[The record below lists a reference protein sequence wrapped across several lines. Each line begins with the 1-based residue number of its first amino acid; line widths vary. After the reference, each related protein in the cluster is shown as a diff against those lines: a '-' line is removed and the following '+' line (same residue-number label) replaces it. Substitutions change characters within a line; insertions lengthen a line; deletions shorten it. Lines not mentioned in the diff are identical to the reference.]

1 MTMAVSTAAR
11 RLPAP
16 VTIPGRSW
24 RHELGAIKI
33 VWQRDLIRFWQDRTR
48 MIASLVQPALFLF
61 VLGTGLSRLTSG
73 SFGGISLKTFM
84 FPGIVAMSTLFTALF
99 SAGSIVWDRE
109 FGFMREM
116 LVAPVSRSAIVLGK
130 CFGGATVATLQ
141 GLVIL
146 CLAGAVGVPYSP
158 SLMLALIGAMLI
170 LSFALTALGVA
181 AAARMRN
188 IQSFFGLMQ
197 VVVMPMFFLSGALY
211 PLNSL
216 PGWLRALT
224 RIDPIT
230 YAVDPMRRLVFD
242 HLNVSPLALGRLAP
256 GLTWNGWVIPIMLE
270 LGLVLLIGLVMLGL
284 GIWEF
289 RLGD

>member
-1 MTMAVSTAAR
+1 MAVDTASQTYSPGVS
-11 RLPAP
+11 LPRP
-16 VTIPGRSW
+16 SW
-24 RHELGAIKI
+24 HHELAAIKV
-33 VWQRDLIRFWQDRTR
+33 VWHRDLIRFWQDRTR
-48 MIASLVQPALFLF
+48 MVASLVQPALFLF

-73 SFGGISLKTFM
+73 SFGGFSLKTFM

-116 LVAPVSRSAIVLGK
+116 LVAPVSRSAIVVGK
-130 CFGGATVATLQ
+130 CLGGATVATFQ
-141 GLVIL
+141 GFVIL

-158 SLMLALIGAMLI
+158 SLMLGLIGAMLL

-188 IQSFFGLMQ
+188 IQTFFGLMQ

-211 PLNSL
+211 PLGSL

-224 RIDPIT
+224 RIDPMT
-230 YAVDPMRRLVFD
+230 YAVDPMRRLVFN
-242 HLNVSPLALGRLAP
+242 HLHVPPVTRLLLAHGV
-256 GLTWNGWVIPIMLE
+256 TWNGWVIPIPIE
-270 LGLVLLIGLVMLGL
+270 LALVAMIGLIMLGL

>member
-1 MTMAVSTAAR
+1 MAVDAAATR
-11 RLPAP
+11 TFPTPVNVPA
-16 VTIPGRSW
+16 RSW
-24 RHELGAIKI
+24 RHEVGAIKI

-48 MIASLVQPALFLF
+48 MVASLVQPALFLF
-61 VLGTGLSRLTSG
+61 VLGTGLSRLTSS

-84 FPGIVAMSTLFTALF
+84 FPGILAMSTLFTALF

-116 LVAPVSRSAIVLGK
+116 LVAPVSRGAIVLGK
-130 CFGGATVATLQ
+130 CLGGATVATIQ

-158 SLMLALIGAMLI
+158 SLMLALIGAMLV

-211 PLNSL
+211 PLNNL

-230 YAVDPMRRLVFD
+230 YAVDPMRRLVFS
-242 HLNVSPLALGRLAP
+242 HLDISSLLQSRIAP
-256 GLTWNGWVIPIMLE
+256 GVTWNGWVIPIPVE
-270 LGLVLLIGLVMLGL
+270 FAIVAVIGLLMLAV

-289 RLGD
+289 QLGD

>member
-1 MTMAVSTAAR
+1 MAVGTATSN
-11 RLPAP
+11 RLAASVVVPS
-16 VTIPGRSW
+16 RSW
-24 RHELGAIKI
+24 RHELAAIRI

-48 MIASLVQPALFLF
+48 MVASLVQPALFLF
-61 VLGTGLSRLTSG
+61 VLGTGLSQLTSR
-73 SFGGISLKTFM
+73 SFGAISLKTFM

-130 CFGGATVATLQ
+130 CFGGATVATIQ

-146 CLAGAVGVPYSP
+146 ALAGAVDVPYSP
-158 SLMLALIGAMLI
+158 TLMIALIATMLL
-170 LSFALTALGVA
+170 LSFTLTALGVA
-181 AAARMRN
+181 AAGRMRN
-188 IQSFFGLMQ
+188 IQTFFGLMQ

-211 PLNSL
+211 PLGNL
-216 PGWLRALT
+216 PGWLKALT
-224 RIDPIT
+224 RIDPMT
-230 YAVDPMRRLVFD
+230 YAVDPMRRLVFN
-242 HLNVSPLALGRLAP
+242 HLGISAITRARLAP
-256 GLTWNGWVIPIMLE
+256 GVTWNGWIVPIPVE
-270 LGLVLLIGLVMLGL
+270 LALVTLIGLIMLGI

>member
-1 MTMAVSTAAR
+1 MAVETAAR
-11 RLPAP
+11 RLSTP
-16 VTIPGRSW
+16 VTVPGRSW
-24 RHELGAIKI
+24 RHEVGAIKI

-48 MIASLVQPALFLF
+48 MVASLVQPALFLF

-158 SLMLALIGAMLI
+158 NLMLELIGAMLI

-242 HLNVSPLALGRLAP
+242 HLNVSSIAQARLAP
-256 GLTWNGWVIPIMLE
+256 GVTWNGWVIPILLE
-270 LGLVLLIGLVMLGL
+270 LGLVALIGLIMLGL

>member
-1 MTMAVSTAAR
+1 MAVQTAAR
-11 RLPAP
+11 RLEVP
-16 VTIPGRSW
+16 VTVPARSW

-48 MIASLVQPALFLF
+48 MVASLVQPALFLF

-158 SLMLALIGAMLI
+158 TLMLELIGSMLI

-230 YAVDPMRRLVFD
+230 YAVDPMRRLVFA
-242 HLNVSPLALGRLAP
+242 HLNVSPGALARLAP
-256 GLTWNGWVIPIMLE
+256 GLTWNGWVIPILLE
-270 LGLVLLIGLVMLGL
+270 LGLVLLIGLAMLGL

>member
-1 MTMAVSTAAR
+1 MAIDTASTR
-11 RLPAP
+11 TFPTP
-16 VTIPGRSW
+16 VTVPGRSW
-24 RHELGAIKI
+24 QHELRAIKV
-33 VWQRDLIRFWQDRTR
+33 VWHRDLIRFWQDRTR

-73 SFGGISLKTFM
+73 SFGGIDLKTFM

-130 CFGGATVATLQ
+130 CFGGATVATIQ
-141 GLVIL
+141 GFVIL
-146 CLAGAVGVPYSP
+146 CLAGAVGVPYAP
-158 SLMLALIGAMLI
+158 SLMLGLIGAMLL
-170 LSFALTALGVA
+170 LSFVLTALGVA
-181 AAARMRN
+181 AAARMKN
-188 IQSFFGLMQ
+188 IQAFFGLMQ

-211 PLNSL
+211 PLNNL

-230 YAVDPMRRLVFD
+230 YAVDPMRRLVFS
-242 HLNVSPLALGRLAP
+242 HLNISPLVQARVAP
-256 GLTWNGWVIPIMLE
+256 GITWNGWVIPIAVE
-270 LGLVLLIGLVMLGL
+270 FALVAAIGLIMLGL

>member
-1 MTMAVSTAAR
+1 MAVDTATR
-11 RLPAP
+11 RVSPAP
-16 VTIPGRSW
+16 VIVPGRSW
-24 RHELGAIKI
+24 RHEVSAIKI

-48 MIASLVQPALFLF
+48 MVASLVQPALFLF

-130 CFGGATVATLQ
+130 CFGGATVATIQ

-158 SLMLALIGAMLI
+158 SLMLSLIGAMLL

-188 IQSFFGLMQ
+188 IQTFFGLMQ

-216 PGWLRALT
+216 PGWLQALT

-230 YAVDPMRRLVFD
+230 YAVDPMRRLVFN
-242 HLNVSPLALGRLAP
+242 HLDVSAVIRTRLAP
-256 GLTWNGWVIPIMLE
+256 GVTWNGWVIPILLE
-270 LGLVLLIGLVMLGL
+270 FAIVALIGLVMLGL

>member
-1 MTMAVSTAAR
+1 V
-11 RLPAP
+11 
-16 VTIPGRSW
+16 
-24 RHELGAIKI
+24 GAIKI

-48 MIASLVQPALFLF
+48 MVASLVQPALFLF

-158 SLMLALIGAMLI
+158 SLMLELIGSMLI

-188 IQSFFGLMQ
+188 IQTFFGLMQ

-242 HLNVSPLALGRLAP
+242 HLNVSPLALARLAP
-256 GLTWNGWVIPIMLE
+256 GLTWNGWVIPILLE
-270 LGLVLLIGLVMLGL
+270 LGLVFVIGVVMLGV

>member
-1 MTMAVSTAAR
+1 MAVNTAAQ
-11 RLPAP
+11 RLATEVAVPE
-16 VTIPGRSW
+16 RSW

-48 MIASLVQPALFLF
+48 MVASLVQPALFLF

-158 SLMLALIGAMLI
+158 SLMVELIGAMLI

-242 HLNVSPLALGRLAP
+242 HLSVSSIARARLAP
-256 GLTWNGWVIPIMLE
+256 GVTWNGWVIPILLE
-270 LGLVLLIGLVMLGL
+270 LGLVALIGLIMLGL

>member
-1 MTMAVSTAAR
+1 MAVSTASSHSLAR
-11 RLPAP
+11 GVDL
-16 VTIPGRSW
+16 PGRSW
-24 RHELGAIKI
+24 RHELAAIRI

-48 MIASLVQPALFLF
+48 MVSSLVQPALFLF
-61 VLGTGLSRLTSG
+61 VLGTGLSQLTSG

-130 CFGGATVATLQ
+130 CFGGATVATIQ

-146 CLAGAVGVPYSP
+146 ALAGAVGVPYSP
-158 SLMLALIGAMLI
+158 TLMIELIGTMLL
-170 LSFALTALGVA
+170 LSFTLTALGVA

-188 IQSFFGLMQ
+188 IQAFFGLMQ

-211 PLNSL
+211 PLGSL

-224 RIDPIT
+224 RVDPMT
-230 YAVDPMRRLVFD
+230 YAVDPMRRLVFN
-242 HLNVSPLALGRLAP
+242 HLDISPVIRLRLAP
-256 GLTWNGWVIPIMLE
+256 GVTWNGWHIPIPVE
-270 LGLVLLIGLVMLGL
+270 LALVALIGLVMLGL

-289 RLGD
+289 RLSD

>member
-1 MTMAVSTAAR
+1 MAIDTAAR
-11 RLPAP
+11 PLPASVSVP
-16 VTIPGRSW
+16 VRSW
-24 RHELGAIKI
+24 QHERRAIKI

-48 MIASLVQPALFLF
+48 MVASLVQPALFLF

-130 CFGGATVATLQ
+130 CFGGATVATIQ

-158 SLMLALIGAMLI
+158 PLMISLIGAMLL

-188 IQSFFGLMQ
+188 IQTFFGLMQ

-211 PLNSL
+211 PLNGL
-216 PGWLRALT
+216 PGWLRAFT

-230 YAVDPMRRLVFD
+230 YAVDPMRRLVFN
-242 HLNVSPLALGRLAP
+242 HLDVSHLVQARIAP
-256 GLTWNGWVIPIMLE
+256 GVTWNGWVIPIPLE
-270 LGLVLLIGLVMLGL
+270 FALVAAIGLIMLAI

>member
-1 MTMAVSTAAR
+1 MAVDAAASR
-11 RLPAP
+11 TFPTPVSVPA
-16 VTIPGRSW
+16 RSW
-24 RHELGAIKI
+24 RHELSAIKI
-33 VWQRDLIRFWQDRTR
+33 VWHRDLIRFWQDRTR
-48 MIASLVQPALFLF
+48 MVASLVQPALFLF

-130 CFGGATVATLQ
+130 CFGGATVATIQ

-146 CLAGAVGVPYSP
+146 SLAGTVGVPYSL
-158 SLMLALIGAMLI
+158 SLMLGLIGSMLL

-188 IQSFFGLMQ
+188 IQTFFGLMQ

-211 PLNSL
+211 PLNGL
-216 PGWLRALT
+216 PNWLQALT

-230 YAVDPMRRLVFD
+230 YAVDPMRRLVFN
-242 HLNVSPLALGRLAP
+242 HLNVSSAVRARVAP
-256 GLTWNGWVIPIMLE
+256 GVTWNGWVIPIPLE
-270 LGLVLLIGLVMLGL
+270 LAIVALIGLIMLLIGV
-284 GIWEF
+284 WEF

>member
-1 MTMAVSTAAR
+1 MAVQTAAR

-16 VTIPGRSW
+16 TTVPGRSW
-24 RHELGAIKI
+24 RHELRAIKI

-48 MIASLVQPALFLF
+48 MVASLVQPALFLF

-73 SFGGISLKTFM
+73 SFGGINLKTFM

-158 SLMLALIGAMLI
+158 SLMLELIGAMLI

-188 IQSFFGLMQ
+188 IQTFFGLMQ

-242 HLNVSPLALGRLAP
+242 HLNVSPLALSRLAP
-256 GLTWNGWVIPIMLE
+256 GLTWNGWVIPILLE
-270 LGLVLLIGLVMLGL
+270 LGLVLVIGVVMLGV

>member
-1 MTMAVSTAAR
+1 MAVETAAR
-11 RLPAP
+11 KLSTP
-16 VTIPGRSW
+16 VTVPGRSW
-24 RHELGAIKI
+24 RHEVGAIKI

-48 MIASLVQPALFLF
+48 MVASLVQPALFLF

-158 SLMLALIGAMLI
+158 SLMLELIGAMLI

-224 RIDPIT
+224 RVDPIT

-242 HLNVSPLALGRLAP
+242 HLNVSSIAQARLAP
-256 GLTWNGWVIPIMLE
+256 GVTWNGWVIPILLE
-270 LGLVLLIGLVMLGL
+270 LGLVALIGLIMLGL

>member
-1 MTMAVSTAAR
+1 MAVETAAR
-11 RLPAP
+11 KLSTP
-16 VTIPGRSW
+16 VTVPGRSW
-24 RHELGAIKI
+24 RHEVGAIKI

-48 MIASLVQPALFLF
+48 MVASLVQPALFLF

-158 SLMLALIGAMLI
+158 SLMLELIGAMLI

-224 RIDPIT
+224 RVDPIT

-242 HLNVSPLALGRLAP
+242 HLNVSSIAQARLAP
-256 GLTWNGWVIPIMLE
+256 GVTWNGWVIPVLLE
-270 LGLVLLIGLVMLGL
+270 LGLVALIGLIMLGL

>member
-1 MTMAVSTAAR
+1 MAVGTATSEAPLR
-11 RLPAP
+11 GLGLPS
-16 VTIPGRSW
+16 RSW
-24 RHELGAIKI
+24 QHELAAIRI

-48 MIASLVQPALFLF
+48 MVASLVQPALFLF
-61 VLGTGLSRLTSG
+61 VLGTGLSQLTSG

-130 CFGGATVATLQ
+130 CFGGATVATIQ

-146 CLAGAVGVPYSP
+146 ALAGAVGVPYSP
-158 SLMLALIGAMLI
+158 ALMIELIGTMLL
-170 LSFALTALGVA
+170 LSFTLTALGVA

-211 PLNSL
+211 PLGNL

-230 YAVDPMRRLVFD
+230 YAVDPMRRLVFN
-242 HLNVSPLALGRLAP
+242 HLDVTSMIRARLAP
-256 GLTWNGWVIPIMLE
+256 GLTWNGWPIPIPLE
-270 LGLVLLIGLVMLGL
+270 LALVILIGVIMLGL

-289 RLGD
+289 RLSD

>member
-1 MTMAVSTAAR
+1 MSVSSATSKS
-11 RLPAP
+11 LPIGVELP
-16 VTIPGRSW
+16 QRSW
-24 RHELGAIKI
+24 RHEAAAIRI

-48 MIASLVQPALFLF
+48 MVASLVQPALFLF
-61 VLGTGLSRLTSG
+61 VLGTGLSQLTSG

-84 FPGIVAMSTLFTALF
+84 FPGIVAMSTLFTSLF

-130 CFGGATVATLQ
+130 CFGGATVATIQ

-146 CLAGAVGVPYSP
+146 ALAGAVGVPYSAV
-158 SLMLALIGAMLI
+158 LMIELIGVMLL
-170 LSFALTALGVA
+170 LSFTLTSLGVA

-188 IQSFFGLMQ
+188 IQTFFGLMQ

-211 PLNSL
+211 PLGGL
-216 PGWLRALT
+216 PAWLRALT

-242 HLNVSPLALGRLAP
+242 HLDITTIARARLAP
-256 GLTWNGWVIPIMLE
+256 GVTWNGWLIPIPLE
-270 LGLVLLIGLVMLGL
+270 LALVTAIGLIMLAI

-289 RLGD
+289 RLND

>member
-1 MTMAVSTAAR
+1 MAVETAAR
-11 RLPAP
+11 KLSTP
-16 VTIPGRSW
+16 VTVPGRSW
-24 RHELGAIKI
+24 RHEVGAIKI

-48 MIASLVQPALFLF
+48 MVASLVQPALFLF

-158 SLMLALIGAMLI
+158 SLMLELIGAMLI

-242 HLNVSPLALGRLAP
+242 HLNVSSIAQARLAP
-256 GLTWNGWVIPIMLE
+256 GVTWNGWVIPILLE
-270 LGLVLLIGLVMLGL
+270 LGLVALIGLIMLGL

>member
-1 MTMAVSTAAR
+1 MAVQTATR

-16 VTIPGRSW
+16 VTVPGRSW
-24 RHELGAIKI
+24 RHEVGAIKI

-48 MIASLVQPALFLF
+48 MVASLVQPALFLF

-158 SLMLALIGAMLI
+158 SLMLELIGSMLI

-188 IQSFFGLMQ
+188 IQTFFGLMQ

-242 HLNVSPLALGRLAP
+242 HLNVSPLALSRLAP
-256 GLTWNGWVIPIMLE
+256 GLTWNGWVIPILLE
-270 LGLVLLIGLVMLGL
+270 LGLVFVIGVVMLGV

>member
-1 MTMAVSTAAR
+1 MAVNTATR
-11 RLPAP
+11 PLPTP
-16 VTIPGRSW
+16 VSVPGRSW
-24 RHELGAIKI
+24 QHELRAIKI
-33 VWQRDLIRFWQDRTR
+33 VWHRDLIRFWQDRTR
-48 MIASLVQPALFLF
+48 MVASLVQPALFLF

-73 SFGGISLKTFM
+73 SFGGIDLKTFM

-130 CFGGATVATLQ
+130 CFGGASVATLQ

-146 CLAGAVGVPYSP
+146 CLAGAVGVPYDL
-158 SLMLALIGAMLI
+158 SLMLGLIGAMLI

-230 YAVDPMRRLVFD
+230 YAVDPMRRLVFN
-242 HLNVSPLALGRLAP
+242 HLDVSPLVQTRIAP
-256 GLTWNGWVIPIMLE
+256 GVTWNGWVIPISLE
-270 LGLVLLIGLVMLGL
+270 LALVVAIGVIMLAI

>member
-1 MTMAVSTAAR
+1 MAVHTAAR
-11 RLPAP
+11 QLPAP
-16 VTIPGRSW
+16 VTVPGRSW

-48 MIASLVQPALFLF
+48 MVASLVQPALFLF

-158 SLMLALIGAMLI
+158 SLMLELIGSMLI

-242 HLNVSPLALGRLAP
+242 HLNVSPLALSRLAP
-256 GLTWNGWVIPIMLE
+256 GLTWNGWVIPILLE
-270 LGLVLLIGLVMLGL
+270 LGLVLVIGLIMLGV
-284 GIWEF
+284 GVWEF